1 MHAKDRTKL
10 LVSIAVCEGVGII
23 GGLYTS
29 PAITTWYAT
38 LTKPLLNPPGWVFGP
53 VWTLLYLLM
62 GISLFL
68 LLKIGYFKKKIRHAV
83 WVFMIQLGLNLLWSI
98 IFFGWHNPAAAL
110 AEIVLLWGMIL
121 ATIIVFWRISRPAA
135 LLLLPYI
142 LWVTFAA
149 YLNYQILVLN

>member
-1 MHAKDRTKL
+1 MHVKDRTKL
-10 LVSIAVCEGVGII
+10 LASIAVCEGVGII

-62 GISLFL
+62 GVSLFL
-68 LLKIGYFKKKIRHAV
+68 LLRIGYFKKKIRHAV

-110 AEIVLLWGMIL
+110 AELVLLWGMIL
-121 ATIIVFWRISRPAA
+121 TTIIVFWRISRTAA
-135 LLLLPYI
+135 ILLLPYI
-142 LWVTFAA
+142 LWVTFAG